1 MKAIVV
7 EGNTDIQ
14 VLITLFPEIKEKGI
28 MLRSAQGFSNV
39 FAVSRTLMDY
49 GYNVLLVLDTD
60 THIHGHD
67 NRIIVDRIQSNVI
80 AGRRLNIVWMD
91 SCIEMVLEKAVH
103 GIWQLKKSHRHDLER
118 VVWDKRQDIKN
129 LDEFKRI
136 AEFIDGEDVN
146 GTN

>member
-7 EGNTDIQ
+7 EGNTDIL

-39 FAVSRTLMDY
+39 FAVSKTLMDF
-49 GYNVLLVLDTD
+49 GYNVLLMLDTD
-60 THIHGHD
+60 TNIHGHD
-67 NRIIVDRIQSNVI
+67 NRIIVERIQSNVI
-80 AGRRLNIVWMD
+80 ASRRLNIVWMD
-91 SCIEMVLEKAVH
+91 SCIEMVLEKAVP
-103 GIWQLKKSHRHDLER
+103 GIWQFKKSHTHDLGR
-118 VVWDKRQDIKN
+118 VIWDNRQAIKN

-136 AEFIDGEDVN
+136 AEFIDDDEAN